1 MKEGESVDL
10 RCHLEPAELQWDF
23 CVWEQVVF
31 IHKSLTDKNQNASLQ
46 KEGGRKCSR
55 RRGEEGQ
62 CEGLEWGSS
71 CDLTLRSASTKDA
84 GSWTATILG
93 QDYTAPPRV
102 CEVVL
107 EIAEP
112 ANVTLVLLASSLR
125 AGKVTS
131 VECQAEGGLPLPV
144 LEAFLEGRNGE
155 GRRALEPQ
163 EDPVPGDRSRSF
175 TLVRVLGCFCLD

>member
-1 MKEGESVDL
+1 M
-10 RCHLEPAELQWDF
+10 
-23 CVWEQVVF
+23 
-31 IHKSLTDKNQNASLQ
+31 Q

-62 CEGLEWGSS
+62 CEGLQWGSG

-93 QDYTAPPRV
+93 QDYSAPPRV

-144 LEAFLEGRNGE
+144 LEAFLEGRGGE

-175 TLVRVLGCFCLD
+175 TLVRVLGCFCLE